1 MAKVKKVQ
9 ETKEENKWQIEDD
22 ARLIS
27 RYAELVANTER
38 FEKAKKFIKEQ
49 QNALTKILKSK
60 EG

>member
-1 MAKVKKVQ
+1 MVKVKKAEEV
-9 ETKEENKWQIEDD
+9 KEENKWQIKDD

-27 RYAELVANTER
+27 SYAELVANPER

-49 QNALTKILKSK
+49 QNALAKILKSK

>member
-1 MAKVKKVQ
+1 MVKVKKAEEV
-9 ETKEENKWQIEDD
+9 KEDKWQIEDD
-22 ARLIS
+22 ARTIL
-27 RYAELVANTER
+27 RYAELVAKPER

>member
-1 MAKVKKVQ
+1 MVKVKKAEEV
-9 ETKEENKWQIEDD
+9 KEDKWQIEDD

-27 RYAELVANTER
+27 RYAELVANPER